1 MGKLGSK
8 DTHRNRKPKIESFT
22 LFKTKLF
29 QLSSYNNVLTQKS
42 TSKVHRQSGISVQGQ
57 LLVLEN
63 QRLLEKQ
70 FTCTGSLLLNGS
82 VNLVG
87 TQGPQTY

>member
-8 DTHRNRKPKIESFT
+8 NVHCNWKPKTESFT

-29 QLSSYNNVLTQKS
+29 QLSSYNVLTEKS
-42 TSKVHRQSGISVQGQ
+42 TSKVHRWSSISVQGQ

-63 QRLLEKQ
+63 QR
-70 FTCTGSLLLNGS
+70 SLVKVIYLHWKAPFDWVS
-82 VNLVG
+82 
-87 TQGPQTY
+87 